1 MNFLKRLFGRREQ
14 PPELP
19 PEFLQE
25 NPPDWLID
33 LKGVGLPHGNR
44 FSIRVQ
50 LSDRARAGTA
60 EILIL
65 PRKEGEEPKS
75 ADGAL
80 TRLEVD
86 RLFVILGFSFPVD
99 IADVPGQV
107 VDGMP
112 VNVSIHRHEPYSMA
126 AGECN
131 LAGWMESRKPGP
143 PVIEIGKIL
152 LEAQGRML
160 PMS

>member
-1 MNFLKRLFGRREQ
+1 MNFFKRLFGRKET
-14 PPELP
+14 PLELP

-25 NPPDWLID
+25 TPPDWLID
-33 LKGVGLPHGNR
+33 MKGAGLPHGNR

-50 LSDRARAGTA
+50 LTDSARAGTA

-65 PRKEGEEPKS
+65 PCSEGEEPKNAS
-75 ADGAL
+75 GAL
-80 TRLEVD
+80 ARSEVD
-86 RLFVILGFSFPVD
+86 RLFVTLGFSFPGD
-99 IADVPGQV
+99 IGDVPAQV
-107 VDGMP
+107 IDGIP
-112 VNVSIHRHEPYSMA
+112 VNISVHRHEPYSLA

-131 LAGWMESRKPGP
+131 LAGWTDSRKSGP

-152 LEAQGRML
+152 LEAQGRIL

>member
-1 MNFLKRLFGRREQ
+1 MNFLKRLFGRKET

-25 NPPDWLID
+25 NSPDWLID
-33 LKGVGLPHGNR
+33 LKGAALPHGNR

-50 LSDRARAGTA
+50 LSHAARAGTV
-60 EILIL
+60 EIVML

-75 ADGAL
+75 ASGAL
-80 TRLEVD
+80 ARLEID
-86 RLFVILGFSFPVD
+86 RLFVILGFSFPGD
-99 IADVPGQV
+99 IADAPAQV
-107 VDGMP
+107 IDGMP
-112 VNVSIHRHEPYSMA
+112 VTISIHRHEPYSVA

-131 LAGWMESRKPGP
+131 LAEWMDSKKSGP

-152 LEAQGRML
+152 LEAQMRIM
-160 PMS
+160 PQ